1 MSKILVTGGAG
12 FIGHNLIKRLK
23 KDGHRITSI
32 DNYSSGTVEN
42 HIKGVDYIKMDTK
55 DINNLPLDMD
65 GFYNFNVVF
74 HLGEYSRIAT
84 SYVDIDRV
92 WYANSLGTYEVTNYC
107 KNNNVKMVYAGSSTR
122 FAEEGVNH
130 SPYSFTKNK
139 SAELIKNYSKW
150 YNLKYRICY
159 FYNVFGD
166 GYDSAPVPGYE
177 SVISVFEKQYK
188 ADEPLTICGS
198 GLQRRAFTYVDDVVD
213 GLIKAWKY
221 DKNEEFQLNNP
232 KEFTIL
238 EIANMFSDNIEHIE
252 ARPGD
257 RSASVTTNNNAREL
271 LGYTTTMDVTE
282 WIKNIKNE
290 KGEGE

>member
-12 FIGHNLIKRLK
+12 FIGYNLIKRLK
-23 KDGHRITSI
+23 KEGHTITCI
-32 DNYSSGTVEN
+32 DDYSSGSVNN
-42 HIKGVDYIKMDTK
+42 HIKGVEYIKIETK
-55 DINNLPLDMD
+55 EINNLPLDMD
-65 GFYNFNVVF
+65 DFHGFNVVF

-84 SYVDIDRV
+84 SYDEINKV
-92 WYANSLGTYEVTNYC
+92 WYANSLGTYEVVNYC
-107 KNNNVKMVYAGSSTR
+107 KLNNVKIVYAGSSTR
-122 FAEEGVNH
+122 FAEEGANH
-130 SPYSFTKNK
+130 SPYSFTKSK
-139 SAELIKNYSKW
+139 SADLIKNYSKW
-150 YNLKYRICY
+150 YGLKYTICY

-166 GYDSAPVPGYE
+166 RYDSAPVPGYE

-188 ADEPLTICGS
+188 ANKSLTICGN

-238 EIANMFSDNIEHIE
+238 EIAKMFSDNIEHIDG
-252 ARPGD
+252 RPGD

-271 LGYTTTMDVTE
+271 LGWEATMGVTE

-290 KGEGE
+290 EG